1 MACGRRLGA
10 DRFSPEGRAVGWLAL
25 YPNCCTSY
33 PIPLAL
39 VVYSNGIKRSY
50 TGNRVPVWTWRFM
63 AAGTQI
69 AFRQETVHGG
79 LGVNYE
85 LRNVLSGELVAR
97 YSPEVGL
104 DNLPL
109 EGQQPPEWVAALYLS
124 R

>member
-1 MACGRRLGA
+1 
-10 DRFSPEGRAVGWLAL
+10 
-25 YPNCCTSY
+25 
-33 PIPLAL
+33 
-39 VVYSNGIKRSY
+39 
-50 TGNRVPVWTWRFM
+50 M